1 MRRVAQDPEFSRS
14 YVQRFRDMAARG
26 EDIVGE
32 ARLVD
37 AMLARRSRV
46 LDAGSGVGRLGG
58 YLHRCGHTVVGVDV
72 DPDLVAAARADHP
85 GVTWLVG
92 DLAELDL
99 AAQGEPEPF
108 DAAVCAGNV
117 MLYVAPSTRGLVLE
131 RIMAHLRPGGRLAVG
146 FGLGRG
152 YALEEFR
159 ADCES
164 AGLEEQLRLAGW
176 DLQPW
181 REDADFVV
189 ALLARPGAQP

>member
-131 RIMAHLRPGGRLAVG
+131 RITAHLRPGGRLAVG